1 MTSLALGADRIGL
14 GIACAV
20 GGFACFSAGDAVA
33 KWLIG
38 SRGISA
44 FELFFFY
51 GLFALPV
58 AVGYAA
64 RSGGWGLVRPRLP
77 GPTLLRSALITA
89 SAISAAWAF
98 GRLPLADVYAI
109 LFATPMLVTALSVP
123 LLGEAV
129 GRHRWAAVVVGFL
142 GILVMLRPGLT
153 AFDAGHAAALASP
166 IFFSAALIVSRRIGR
181 RETDAAQ
188 LAVLFLA
195 MVLGGGAALPF
206 VWVRPDALALLG
218 LAAGG
223 VLSAAG
229 HILLIRAL
237 QAGPP
242 SAVTPFQ
249 YSQMIWGVLYGI
261 TLFGD
266 PVDAVTM
273 AGAAVVI
280 GSGLYILWR
289 ETRRRSGVLLD
300 LG

>member
-1 MTSLALGADRIGL
+1 MTSHALGPDRIGI
-14 GIACAV
+14 GIACAI

-38 SRGISA
+38 GRGLSA
-44 FELFFFY
+44 FEVFFFY
-51 GLFALPV
+51 GVFGLAMVMATL
-58 AVGYAA
+58 A
-64 RSGGWGLVRPRLP
+64 RSGGLAQARPRLT
-77 GPTLLRSALITA
+77 GLTVLRSVLITA
-89 SAISAAWAF
+89 SAIAAAWAF
-98 GRLPLADVYAI
+98 GRLPLADVYAL

-129 GRHRWAAVVVGFL
+129 GRHRWAAVVVGFA

-153 AFDAGHAAALASP
+153 ALDAGHVAALASP
-166 IFFSAALIVSRRIGR
+166 VFFSLALIVSRRIGH
-181 RETDAAQ
+181 REIDAAQ
-188 LAVLFLA
+188 LAMLFLA
-195 MVLGGGAALPF
+195 MTVAGAAALPF
-206 VWVRPDALALLG
+206 VWVAPDGLTLLG

-237 QAGPP
+237 KAAPP

-249 YSQMIWGVLYGI
+249 YTQMVWGVLYGLI
-261 TLFGD
+261 LFGD
-266 PVDAVTM
+266 TVDAVTM
-273 AGAAVVI
+273 VGATIVI

-289 ETRRRSGVLLD
+289 ETRRRSGAMLD